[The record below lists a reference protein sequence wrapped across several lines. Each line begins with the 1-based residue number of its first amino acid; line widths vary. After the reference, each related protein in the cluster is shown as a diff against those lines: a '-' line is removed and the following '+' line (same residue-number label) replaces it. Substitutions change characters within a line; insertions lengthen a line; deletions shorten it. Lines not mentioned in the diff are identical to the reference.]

1 MARKLTDEERANLEQ
16 ITNALCSVLLP
27 SQKNKAASVASA
39 LVRVR
44 GDVITQED
52 LDRILTRCGKDR
64 PAIYDAVLSEALDL
78 VDGEDGTYTLRVLAA
93 PVTDGVEPEGHKSDD
108 NKHVAHE
115 PESYEPNS
123 HGPEANGASTAK
135 AGASDFE
142 ANPVEITSAGA
153 SATDMAAEVSA
164 AQTAGSE
171 ATAANASPSHHRARN
186 HSKSN
191 PDHDSAAQP
200 GSGSLSNEN
209 PATQNPE
216 TQNLAH
222 EKTEA
227 DSQNNVE
234 GDASAKPRRRRTRS
248 RSARTGEKRHSSRTA
263 SAKSAPESANPDVEA
278 SEARLSGE
286 VASAGVAEA
295 DVAKAGK
302 VDAKSSGSGASER
315 KSFEGKPAGVKPFEQ
330 TPSELNSSKQKP
342 SDHNP
347 TESESSNVGPAD
359 RYSADEASSF
369 DEEELSIEDASA
381 EIVAE
386 SARGVASDSNGEM
399 IAEAEVSTSEDA
411 TAEASETADS
421 DSAQQPDAQ
430 NKSAKQPGR
439 NRGRNVGR
447 TRRRRSKHDPNA
459 APATPTKLSEVPY
472 VRRGGPAE
480 MEERAKIL
488 ELDQRFWMNGWLL
501 SHPGAYTLYE
511 RELVAINDALVNGA
525 FPGDITRRQLAY
537 QMGGDEKFF
546 EYGAEGHKLL
556 RAMGMEDVVRH
567 RPMPKPDLLYHA
579 PRRRK
584 HMRVL
589 VTENLDPWLDVHDLM
604 YEEGRTSILGERI
617 HAVVLGGGTPILE
630 HNRLALL
637 LDSLGADSV
646 EVLYWGDIDRA
657 GIDILLRLREELAER
672 CPVTAFTPAYQLMVD
687 RAMERYPDPADN
699 ERTTQANL
707 SMPDMA
713 AVCDGLTD
721 EAAEYARAVV
731 EGCRLVPQEILTRRD
746 L

>member
-52 LDRILTRCGKDR
+52 LDRILTRCGKDL
-64 PAIYDAVLSEALDL
+64 PAIYDAVLAEALDPI
-78 VDGEDGTYTLRVLAA
+78 DGEDGAYKLRVLAA
-93 PVTDGVEPEGHKSDD
+93 PAIERNEPEGH
-108 NKHVAHE
+108 NHE
-115 PESYEPNS
+115 VHKPEV
-123 HGPEANGASTAK
+123 NGANAAK
-135 AGASDFE
+135 AGDSDSEASPAD
-142 ANPVEITSAGA
+142 VTSAGA
-153 SATDMAAEVSA
+153 PVADVAAEASA
-164 AQTAGSE
+164 AQTADAE
-171 ATAANASPSHHRARN
+171 TRANADTPNRWAHN
-186 HSKSN
+186 HSNS
-191 PDHDSAAQP
+191 DSAAQP
-200 GSGSLSNEN
+200 DSDSSSTEN
-209 PATQNPE
+209 PSTDNPA
-216 TQNLAH
+216 N
-222 EKTEA
+222 EKTTA
-227 DSQNNVE
+227 DSQNRNEKPAVDSQNNTD
-234 GDASAKPRRRRTRS
+234 GDASPKPRRRRTRS
-248 RSARTGEKRHSSRTA
+248 RSAKTGEKRRGSRTA
-263 SAKSAPESANPDVEA
+263 SAKNAPESADADATTSVARQSEEFANGGVVEA
-278 SEARLSGE
+278 A
-286 VASAGVAEA
+286 AS
-295 DVAKAGK
+295 KAGK
-302 VDAKSSGSGASER
+302 FDAKLNGSDSVE
-315 KSFEGKPAGVKPFEQ
+315 
-330 TPSELNSSKQKP
+330 QKP
-342 SDHNP
+342 SEHNP
-347 TESESSNVGPAD
+347 AEPESSNVGPAD
-359 RYSADEASSF
+359 RYSADGTPSF
-369 DEEELSIEDASA
+369 DADELSIEDSSA
-381 EIVAE
+381 EIAAE
-386 SARGVASDSNGEM
+386 FARGVASDSNTEIVAG
-399 IAEAEVSTSEDA
+399 AEVATSEDA
-411 TAEASETADS
+411 SAETSETIDS
-421 DSAQQPDAQ
+421 DSTQQPDAQ
-430 NKSAKQPGR
+430 DKPSKQPGR

-447 TRRRRSKHDPNA
+447 TRGRRRSKHDSNA

-657 GIDILLRLREELAER
+657 GIDIFLRLREELADR

-731 EGCRLVPQEILTRRD
+731 EGCRLIPQEILTRRD